1 MRVMQLCWF
10 LKDLRSFEG
19 NRMNAVVAEKFK
31 NFEWLAQG
39 ITAKSPIFG
48 QEGHSTGE
56 KPIDYQ
62 DRLGAIAAMD
72 TQLAKSVTSLIVFDG
87 KCESDYEYVRM
98 HLVNI
103 MLQNAVA
110 DKKREPEQINMNHLA
125 YLIARMVID
134 FSLNPELEGNFT
146 AQGRLYY
153 AGINTMQMNVDNY
166 RMTWKQYEKLMVMA
180 IESAI
185 NEASKSIELYKKNT
199 YKELKA

>member
-1 MRVMQLCWF
+1 
-10 LKDLRSFEG
+10 
-19 NRMNAVVAEKFK
+19 MNAVMADKFEQ
-31 NFEWLAQG
+31 FEWLTHG
-39 ITAKSPIFG
+39 ITAKSPNFEPQAHG
-48 QEGHSTGE
+48 AGE
-56 KPIDYQ
+56 KPLNYE
-62 DRLGAIAAMD
+62 DRLGAIATMD

-110 DKKREPEQINMNHLA
+110 DKKREPEQITMNHLA

-153 AGINTMQMNVDNY
+153 AGINSMQMQAELY
-166 RMTWKQYEKLMVMA
+166 RKTWKPYENLMCLA
-180 IESAI
+180 LESAI
-185 NEASKSIELYKKNT
+185 DEASQTIQKYKKNT
-199 YKELKA
+199 YKEMRA

>member
-1 MRVMQLCWF
+1 
-10 LKDLRSFEG
+10 
-19 NRMNAVVAEKFK
+19 MNAVMADKFEQ
-31 NFEWLAQG
+31 FEWLTHG
-39 ITAKSPIFG
+39 ITAKSPNFEPQAHG
-48 QEGHSTGE
+48 TGE
-56 KPIDYQ
+56 KPLNYE
-62 DRLGAIAAMD
+62 DRLGAIATMD

-110 DKKREPEQINMNHLA
+110 DKKREPEQITMNHLA

-153 AGINTMQMNVDNY
+153 AGINSMQMQAESY
-166 RMTWKQYEKLMVMA
+166 RKTWKCYENLMGLA

-185 NEASKSIELYKKNT
+185 DEASKAVELYKKNT
-199 YKELKA
+199 YKEMRA

>member
-1 MRVMQLCWF
+1 
-10 LKDLRSFEG
+10 
-19 NRMNAVVAEKFK
+19 MNAVMADKFEQ
-31 NFEWLAQG
+31 FEWLTHG
-39 ITAKSPIFG
+39 ITAKSPNFEPQAHG
-48 QEGHSTGE
+48 TRE
-56 KPIDYQ
+56 KPLNYE
-62 DRLGAIAAMD
+62 DRLGAIASME
-72 TQLAKSVTSLIVFDG
+72 TQLAKSVTALIVFDG

-110 DKKREPEQINMNHLA
+110 DKKREPEQITMNHLA

-134 FSLNPELEGNFT
+134 FSLDPQLENNFT